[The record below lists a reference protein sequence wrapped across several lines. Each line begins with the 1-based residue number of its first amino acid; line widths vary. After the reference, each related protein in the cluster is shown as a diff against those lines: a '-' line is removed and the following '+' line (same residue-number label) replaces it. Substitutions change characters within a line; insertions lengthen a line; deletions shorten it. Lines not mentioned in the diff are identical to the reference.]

1 MTNSN
6 FQIGQKLFRVNSYYW
21 FGMVYVVIETTN
33 DKSLC
38 QIEGSKS
45 KPKWI
50 KNEQLS
56 ETQKQKAAFD

>member
-1 MTNSN
+1 MENSS

-21 FGMVYVVIETTN
+21 FGMVYIVMESLS

-38 QIEGSKS
+38 QIEGSRS

-56 ETQKQKAAFD
+56 TKQKPLSAFE